1 MISEYSFTRKTD
13 PVKHP
18 KQPMVGPIIL
28 KNGTGK
34 YKYVNPTNDF
44 INKFIAISELKSK
57 SIAVNN
63 EIKMNDN

>member
-1 MISEYSFTRKTD
+1 
-13 PVKHP
+13 
-18 KQPMVGPIIL
+18 MVGPIIL